1 MPIDFPTSPTS
12 NQEYTYNNNTWTWNA
27 TNGTWDSKGIN
38 LASWAGSSS
47 ITTVGTLTTPVI
59 TGLKETRSALA
70 ANNIDLALGNYFT
83 KTITA
88 LTTFTVTNTPT
99 TGIVG
104 SFILDLTNGGAFTI
118 TWWAGVKWASGT
130 APTLTASGRD
140 CLGFFTHDG
149 GATWSGLVL
158 GKDLK

>member
-1 MPIDFPTSPTS
+1 MPIDFPSSPAS
-12 NQEYTYNNNTWTWNA
+12 LQEYTYGGKTWYWNTSAWQLK
-27 TNGTWDSKGIN
+27 GTD
-38 LASWAGSSS
+38 LAAWAGSTS

-59 TGLKETRSALA
+59 TGLKETKSILS
-70 ANNIDLALGNYFT
+70 ANNIDLTLGNYFT

-118 TWWAGVKWASGT
+118 TWWVGVKWASAT

-149 GATWSGLVL
+149 GTTWTGLLL
-158 GKDLK
+158 GKDLR

>member
-1 MPIDFPTSPTS
+1 MPIDFPSTPTTL
-12 NQEYTYNNNTWTWNA
+12 QEYTYEGKTWYWNSAAWQLKGTDLNT
-27 TNGTWDSKGIN
+27 
-38 LASWAGSSS
+38 WAGSTS
-47 ITTVGTLTTPVI
+47 ITTIGTLVTPVI
-59 TGLKETRSALA
+59 TGLREIRSVVA
-70 ANNIDLALGNYFT
+70 ASNIDIALGNYFT

-118 TWWAGVKWASGT
+118 TWWSGVKWASAT

-149 GATWSGLVL
+149 GATWTGLL
-158 GKDLK
+158 LAKDIR

>member
-1 MPIDFPTSPTS
+1 MPINFPSTPTSL
-12 NQEYTYNNNTWTWNA
+12 QEYTYEGKTWYWNA
-27 TNGTWDSKGIN
+27 SAWQLKGTDLN
-38 LASWAGSSS
+38 AWAGSTS

-59 TGLKETRSALA
+59 TGLKETKSVLST
-70 ANNIDLALGNYFT
+70 NNVDLTLGNYFT

-118 TWWAGVKWASGT
+118 TWWSGVKWASGT

-149 GATWSGLVL
+149 GATWTGLLL
-158 GKDLK
+158 GKDIR